1 MPLNRTYLTDIAGLI
16 IYMILV
22 WLSLNFFSISEY
34 NQNPG
39 KKNAALNAAI
49 KSSGYYINTT

>member
-1 MPLNRTYLTDIAGLI
+1 MTLNRTYLTDISGLI
-16 IYMILV
+16 IYMILA

-39 KKNAALNAAI
+39 KKMPH
-49 KSSGYYINTT
+49 

>member
-1 MPLNRTYLTDIAGLI
+1 MPLIRTYLTDISGLI
-16 IYMILV
+16 IYIALT

-49 KSSGYYINTT
+49 ES

>member
-1 MPLNRTYLTDIAGLI
+1 MPLNRTHLTDIAGHI
-16 IYMILV
+16 IYMTLT

-39 KKNAALNAAI
+39 KKMPH
-49 KSSGYYINTT
+49 